1 MPYHEFLWL
10 DVAIRKIRDNGLT
23 VEEVEHAVLRARL
36 AVISDSSG
44 RPGYKGRTPSGEVIF
59 VAFEV
64 IDPVLRCL

>member
-44 RPGYKGRTPSGEVIF
+44 RPGYKG
-59 VAFEV
+59 
-64 IDPVLRCL
+64 